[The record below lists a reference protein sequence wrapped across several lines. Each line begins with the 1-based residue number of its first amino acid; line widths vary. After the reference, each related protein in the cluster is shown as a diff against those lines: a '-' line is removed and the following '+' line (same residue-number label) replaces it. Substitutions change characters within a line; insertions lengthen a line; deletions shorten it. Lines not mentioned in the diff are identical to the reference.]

1 MYSNKSFYPSVL
13 LYSLINE
20 FFFYAP
26 RKIFWEIADI
36 NEEMSLLEGFRED
49 EQRKWAIVELFF
61 SLNFIAMGKVLN
73 KFQRFK
79 KTNISFQNEPVLLLL
94 KERQDFM

>member
-49 EQRKWAIVELFF
+49 EQRK
-61 SLNFIAMGKVLN
+61 
-73 KFQRFK
+73 
-79 KTNISFQNEPVLLLL
+79 
-94 KERQDFM
+94 